1 MNNWCAVEAHRLR
14 GERATASQKLLIA
27 ITGAC
32 CDFNSLNICRVVIV
46 FFPAVKLPPWWGG
59 PHNMEGHRYIFVI
72 PPTVKCL
79 PPKIEKP
86 PTAKTYR
93 HIALLPKNT
102 GIFLFHRFRQ
112 KRTANSRHRQRRPP
126 ILNTAQKVPP
136 TLDTTR
142 KLQTLDTGQKV
153 PPTVDIAQKVPPILD
168 TARTVT
174 RTLDTAQKTYLLLF
188 SCSFFVLG
196 SFWFIGFL
204 FGKTSL

>member
-1 MNNWCAVEAHRLR
+1 MVDCNNRCVPY
-14 GERATASQKLLIA
+14 LLFLEYLQ
-27 ITGAC
+27 GGY
-32 CDFNSLNICRVVIV
+32 R
-46 FFPAVKLPPWWGG
+46 FFPLREITALVSG
-59 PHNMEGHRYIFVI
+59 PNNMEEHRYIFVI

-168 TARTVT
+168 TAQKVPPP
-174 RTLDTAQKTYLLLF
+174 LDTAQKVPAYIF
-188 SCSFFVLG
+188 VFVLC
-196 SFWFIGFL
+196 SLFFL
-204 FGKTSL
+204 VSRVPLR